1 MLGRAARQLPTR
13 TSQNGAGTAMPCASV
28 VTAPAHWASEVQCGM
43 QPAVSV
49 MYALLRSQ
57 PRVHTR
63 PARQAS
69 DEPAAACGSQRWA
82 QKA

>member
-13 TSQNGAGTAMPCASV
+13 TSQNGAGTAMPCASA

-49 MYALLRSQ
+49 A
-57 PRVHTR
+57 
-63 PARQAS
+63 
-69 DEPAAACGSQRWA
+69 
-82 QKA
+82 